1 MVITLQRY
9 VARELVK
16 TFALTAIGLT
26 LTFSLCGGVL
36 NMIQAE
42 VLTAVQLARMLGFV
56 LPIALTLTL
65 PISALFACAI
75 VYGRLAADN
84 EFDACRASG
93 INIHHLLAP
102 AFGLSIATA
111 AFTYTFTNHL
121 IPRFIEQLDKMVRS
135 DIQKVVYQA
144 LSTRG
149 HLRYRL
155 KSQVYVLYADQ
166 TYLYD
171 ENADVKTIQI
181 ERAAFLEME
190 EGRLARCGTA
200 DQARVDFIPTTAGGA
215 PIVQA
220 SLSNIRSFDVRRN
233 QFFDFAS
240 QPFDP
245 MQIPQDIELE
255 PKWLTLPQLL
265 YYREHPLELHSI
277 RDQLAKLRALVRR
290 AQFYKYAYDQLTGP
304 DKVLR
309 LADEH
314 VRYEIQAERVDR
326 DEYPDTLRPKL
337 RKVTVKE
344 TFEGGWRK
352 QTADTCTIDV
362 TQSGFGAGPNIVIPS
377 LRGNV
382 TTTDSVD
389 PTTPVERMK
398 RDLEKVELPETL
410 PGMPDVLDEKTLLG
424 ELSDPSAIEQKL
436 PSLQLGDRV
445 DDARESDRG
454 DVFKLGQEI
463 VGIIHSRLA
472 FSASSLVILVLAAAL
487 GVIFRGGQLLTAFVI
502 AFVPGLLVV
511 VMNIMG
517 RQLTE
522 NTGTHLI
529 GIIVIWAAIAIFT
542 AADAVVV
549 GKYLKR

>member
-1 MVITLQRY
+1 MILTLQFY
-9 VARELVK
+9 VARELFK

-84 EFDACRASG
+84 EFDACKASG

-102 AFGLSIATA
+102 ALGLSIATA

-121 IPRFIEQLDKMVRS
+121 IPRFIERLDEMVRS

-149 HLRYRL
+149 HLRY
-155 KSQVYVLYADQ
+155 QGYVLYADQ

-171 ENADVKTIQI
+171 EDADLKTIQI

-190 EGRLARCGTA
+190 DGNLVRCGTA
-200 DQARVDFIPTTAGGA
+200 DQARVDFIPTVAGGA

-220 SLSNIRSFDVRRN
+220 SLSGIRSFDVQRN

-255 PKWLTLPQLL
+255 AKWLTLPQLL
-265 YYREHPLELHSI
+265 YYRENPLELHKI

-290 AQFYKYAYDQLTGP
+290 AQFYRYAHEQLTGP

-309 LADEH
+309 LADGH
-314 VRYEIQAERVDR
+314 VRYEIRAERVDQ
-326 DEYPDTLRPKL
+326 DPDNLRPKL
-337 RKVTVKE
+337 RRATVKE

-352 QTADTCTIDV
+352 HTADTCTIDV
-362 TQSGFGAGPNIVIPS
+362 ARSGFGAEPNVVIPA
-377 LRGNV
+377 LRENV
-382 TTTDSVD
+382 TTIDSVD
-389 PTTPVERMK
+389 PTTLIERTN
-398 RDLEKVELPETL
+398 RDLEKVLLPETL

-424 ELSDPSAIEQKL
+424 ELSDPSALEQDL
-436 PSLQLGDRV
+436 PSLQLGKRV
-445 DDARESDRG
+445 DDARESDRKE
-454 DVFKLGQEI
+454 VFKLGQEI

-472 FSASSLVILVLAAAL
+472 FSTSSLVILVLAAAL
-487 GVIFRGGQLLTAFVI
+487 GTIFRGGQLLTAFVI
-502 AFVPGLLVV
+502 AFVPGMLVV

-522 NTGTHLI
+522 NTGTHLV
-529 GIIVIWAAIAIFT
+529 GILVIWAGIAILA